1 MGGLLGIG
9 LTGLFAAHTNLE
21 TTSHNLQNVNTP
33 NYSRQKGVQT
43 TQLPYYTGG
52 YYIGQGTL
60 MTTVQREFQQHLENR
75 VLYAETR
82 YTEFSAYDVQIEQI
96 NNMLTN
102 NDTGLSSAFQ
112 SFFAGVQEVA
122 ANPTSIPARQA
133 LISEGLSLVDRFHAI
148 DNRLHEIS
156 QGIEN
161 QIVEDVESINS
172 LAQEVADLNYA
183 IKIADTSRGEANDLR
198 DRRDHAIRELNKL
211 VRVNPVTTEDGQI
224 DIFIGAGQ
232 PLVQKNVSFE
242 LVAVPGKD
250 DLGRHDFA
258 VRSTRGILIDLP
270 ESMLTGGELGGLIN
284 FRKEALEP
292 VRDGVNRIAVQFAL
306 QFNEQHRA
314 GNTLDGIM
322 GQDFFDLK
330 LVKSDGGPDP
340 IPGFTITD
348 DTLLNNDRYQVSY
361 SDANTYTITRI
372 ADGKTVTPAEVGFEM
387 DPLDPSITT
396 FPADYIVAPLRYA
409 SASISMEI
417 QNPREVAAGCPV
429 SVSAQLTN
437 LGTGKVEDIR
447 VIDETLL
454 ANTYPYFPSFDFT
467 FDATNNELV
476 IQGTPGYTFEP
487 NPASYDPT
495 TDAGGKK
502 FTVLDA
508 AGNEVFEFV
517 FSGQPDDQATFTF
530 APTDAGVADNRNMVL
545 LGALQT
551 TKTMLLD
558 SNGTPTATF
567 MSAYAQLVTEAGNR
581 GREAEVGMQAQKI
594 QYEQAL
600 EARESVSGVNIDE
613 EAANLLRFQLAY
625 QASSRVLSTAQ
636 RLFDEIASIGR

>member
-21 TTSHNLQNVNTP
+21 TTAHNLQNVNTP

-52 YYIGQGTL
+52 YYVGQGTV

-96 NNMLTN
+96 NNMLTD
-102 NDTGLSSAFQ
+102 NDTGLSTVFQ

-122 ANPTSIPARQA
+122 ANPTNIPARQS
-133 LISEGLSLVDRFHAI
+133 LLSEGLSLVERFHSI
-148 DNRLHEIS
+148 NTRLSEIS

-161 QIVEDVESINS
+161 QMIEAVESINS

-211 VRVNPVTTEDGQI
+211 IRVNPVATEDGQI
-224 DIFIGAGQ
+224 DIFIGNGQ
-232 PLVQKNVSFE
+232 PLVQKNTSFQ
-242 LVAVPGKD
+242 LTTVPGKD

-258 VRSTRGILIDLP
+258 VVGGRGVLIDLP
-270 ESMLTGGELGGLIN
+270 ETMLTGGELGGLIN
-284 FRKEALEP
+284 FRREALDP
-292 VRDGVNRIAVQFAL
+292 TRDGVNRIALQFAL
-306 QFNEQHRA
+306 QFNEQHRS
-314 GNTLDGIM
+314 GNTIDGIM
-322 GQDFFDLK
+322 GQNFFDLK
-330 LVKSDGGPDP
+330 PVISDGGPEP

-348 DTLLNNDRYQVSY
+348 DNLLNNDRYQVEYTSA
-361 SDANTYTITRI
+361 STYTITRI
-372 ADGKTVTPAEVGFEM
+372 SDGKVMQPADVGFEM
-387 DPLDPSITT
+387 DELDPSITT
-396 FPADYIVAPLRYA
+396 FPAAYIVAPLRNA
-409 SASISMEI
+409 AASIGMAI
-417 QNPREVAAGCPV
+417 NNPREVAAGCPV
-429 SVSAQLTN
+429 SVTAQLTN
-437 LGTGKVEDIR
+437 LGTGKVENIR
-447 VIDETLL
+447 VLDETQL
-454 ANTYPYFPSFDFT
+454 ANTYPYFTGFDFSFDAANNKLVIDPATTTYT
-467 FDATNNELV
+467 FDN
-476 IQGTPGYTFEP
+476 YD
-487 NPASYDPT
+487 YDPT
-495 TDAGGKK
+495 ADSGGKK

-517 FSGQPDDQATFTF
+517 FTGQPDNQATFTF
-530 APTDAGVADNRNMVL
+530 APTEEGVADNRNMVL
-545 LGALQT
+545 LGTLQT
-551 TKTMLLD
+551 NKTMLLD
-558 SNGTPTATF
+558 SNGTPTANF
-567 MSAYAQLVTEAGNR
+567 MSAYARIVSDAGNR

-600 EARESVSGVNIDE
+600 AARESVSGVNIDE